1 MKKALFI
8 HIIWLI
14 VLAVLIS
21 AGIKFY
27 SIKKKQ
33 IDDLNFAL
41 EKSERE
47 KEGVKSEFS
56 GKGIQH
62 NKLLKEN
69 KNLMEEL
76 RMLKDDNKK
85 LGKYK
90 DVIEEKNKT
99 IIEKN
104 EELHNKLDEM
114 SFSYEKQIQKRKSII
129 KEKLEIT
136 KKKYIKKEGDFLQR
150 IETLKNKIVTL
161 DKKGENIDKVI
172 TQAMADVGREKFKF
186 HYYNQGL
193 SFEYYNRYQEAV
205 KQYKKALQVDPD
217 AAEVYLQLSSIYTY
231 DIINFEKAEFYAKKY
246 AKLKYIESLMPE
258 DIEDIQKS
266 AEELPLPFLK
276 EKLAEISFAKVS
288 LEGKVS
294 SMKESF
300 KEKQEQIN
308 RLKKIAQKKEVIELQ
323 LQETEKT
330 FKEETLKFHYNM
342 ALTYDRSKFYKNA
355 AKEYLEAL
363 EIFPDDPDSH
373 YNLAL
378 VYDDHLKDKSKA
390 IRHYKRY
397 LELRPGGSD
406 ATKVE
411 YWIVRAEKEMESE
424 GQVFWPK
431 KKDY

>member
-1 MKKALFI
+1 
-8 HIIWLI
+8 
-14 VLAVLIS
+14 
-21 AGIKFY
+21 
-27 SIKKKQ
+27 
-33 IDDLNFAL
+33 
-41 EKSERE
+41 
-47 KEGVKSEFS
+47 
-56 GKGIQH
+56 
-62 NKLLKEN
+62 
-69 KNLMEEL
+69 
-76 RMLKDDNKK
+76 
-85 LGKYK
+85 
-90 DVIEEKNKT
+90 
-99 IIEKN
+99 
-104 EELHNKLDEM
+104 
-114 SFSYEKQIQKRKSII
+114 
-129 KEKLEIT
+129 
-136 KKKYIKKEGDFLQR
+136 
-150 IETLKNKIVTL
+150 
-161 DKKGENIDKVI
+161 
-172 TQAMADVGREKFKF
+172 
-186 HYYNQGL
+186 
-193 SFEYYNRYQEAV
+193 
-205 KQYKKALQVDPD
+205 
-217 AAEVYLQLSSIYTY
+217 
-231 DIINFEKAEFYAKKY
+231 
-246 AKLKYIESLMPE
+246 MPE

>member
-1 MKKALFI
+1 
-8 HIIWLI
+8 
-14 VLAVLIS
+14 
-21 AGIKFY
+21 
-27 SIKKKQ
+27 
-33 IDDLNFAL
+33 
-41 EKSERE
+41 
-47 KEGVKSEFS
+47 
-56 GKGIQH
+56 
-62 NKLLKEN
+62 
-69 KNLMEEL
+69 
-76 RMLKDDNKK
+76 MLKDDNKK

-276 EKLAEISFAKVS
+276 EKLAEISFAKVN

-378 VYDDHLKDKSKA
+378 VYDDHLNDKSKA

-406 ATKVE
+406 ARKVE

>member
-1 MKKALFI
+1 LEQKIKLVNKAAIEIQTDTEGAGKQIEAILEEKKL
-8 HIIWLI
+8 LENR
-14 VLAVLIS
+14 LENLS
-21 AGIKFY
+21 QE
-27 SIKKKQ
+27 SKKQ
-33 IDDLNFAL
+33 L
-41 EKSERE
+41 ETERKESEAKLE
-47 KEGVKSEFS
+47 LIENEYSQQME
-56 GKGIQH
+56 GIQREF
-62 NKLLKEN
+62 KSLKSQAEI
-69 KNLMEEL
+69 L
-76 RMLKDDNKK
+76 RERKK
-85 LGKYK
+85 
-90 DVIEEKNKT
+90 V
-99 IIEKN
+99 
-104 EELHNKLDEM
+104 
-114 SFSYEKQIQKRKSII
+114 
-129 KEKLEIT
+129 LE
-136 KKKYIKKEGDFLQR
+136 DS
-150 IETLKNKIVTL
+150 
-161 DKKGENIDKVI
+161 I
-172 TQAMADVGREKFKF
+172 TQAMAEAGREKFKF

-217 AAEVYLQLSSIYTY
+217 APEVYLQLSSIYTY
-231 DIINFEKAEFYAKKY
+231 DIIDFKKAEFYAKKY

-258 DIEDIQKS
+258 DIDDIQKS

-276 EKLAEISFAKVS
+276 EKLAEISFAKVN

-355 AKEYLEAL
+355 AKEYQEAL

>member
-1 MKKALFI
+1 MKKIVVSIFVIVICAAIGTTGALI
-8 HIIWLI
+8 
-14 VLAVLIS
+14 
-21 AGIKFY
+21 Y
-27 SIKKKQ
+27 KKKNAEIDNLKSNLNKAMDEFKKTRTELENSVFKKEIIAKKYEVLKQKIKLVNKAAIEIQTDTEGAGKQ
-33 IDDLNFAL
+33 IEAIL
-41 EKSERE
+41 EEKKLLENRLENLSQESKKQLETERKESEAKLE
-47 KEGVKSEFS
+47 LIENEYSQQME
-56 GKGIQH
+56 GIQREF
-62 NKLLKEN
+62 KSLKSQAEI
-69 KNLMEEL
+69 L
-76 RMLKDDNKK
+76 RERKK
-85 LGKYK
+85 
-90 DVIEEKNKT
+90 V
-99 IIEKN
+99 
-104 EELHNKLDEM
+104 
-114 SFSYEKQIQKRKSII
+114 
-129 KEKLEIT
+129 LE
-136 KKKYIKKEGDFLQR
+136 DS
-150 IETLKNKIVTL
+150 
-161 DKKGENIDKVI
+161 I
-172 TQAMADVGREKFKF
+172 TQAMAEAGREKFKF

-217 AAEVYLQLSSIYTY
+217 APEVYLQLSSIYTY
-231 DIINFEKAEFYAKKY
+231 DIIDFEKAEFYAKKY

-258 DIEDIQKS
+258 DIDDIQKS

-276 EKLAEISFAKVS
+276 EKLAEISFAKVN

-363 EIFPDDPDSH
+363 KIFPDDPDSH

-378 VYDDHLKDKSKA
+378 VYDDHLKDRSKA